1 MNIGSDI
8 VQITLTQDS
17 YLNIPCDVLIVP
29 IFKDE
34 TENPILLEIDQALDG
49 YISKI
54 ISQMPT
60 CTDFGQTVPV
70 YTFGKIIPAVVLL
83 AGIGQVNE
91 LSLDKI
97 RSFSAITMRKIRQLN
112 SSSATPLLLN
122 ELFDERFTLESVVQ
136 AVIEGAILGTYE
148 FNYYKTNPQDKKLL
162 KTIYFFARDTARHAA
177 LLERARKGEIIA
189 NSVNNARNLVN
200 HPSCYTTPSQ
210 MAQYAEEL
218 AKQYN
223 FDCQVLDRNQMHEEK
238 MHALLAVAKG
248 SIEPPKM
255 VIITYKGDPSS
266 SECVALIGKGI
277 TFDSGGISI
286 KPAQGM
292 GEMKDDMAG
301 GASVLGTMEAIGQLR
316 PKANIIAIIPC
327 TENMPSGAALKPG
340 DVIFS
345 QKGSTIEIISTDAE
359 GRLILADAVNHAIK
373 LGATKIIDLATLT
386 GACVIALGS
395 TASGVLTN
403 NEEWWGKL
411 KSASLTTGEKMWQL
425 PAFEEYK
432 EQIKSDIADLKNT
445 GGRPAGTITAG
456 LFIAHFAAE
465 TPWIHIDIAGTANS
479 EKETGYNVKGATG
492 VGVRTLVE
500 LIQRL
505 ATEHGV

>member
-1 MNIGSDI
+1 M
-8 VQITLTQDS
+8 QITLTQDS
-17 YLNIPCDVLIVP
+17 FLNIPCDVLIVP
-29 IFKDE
+29 IFKEE
-34 TENPILLEIDQALDG
+34 TANPVLMEIDQALDG
-49 YISKI
+49 HVSKI
-54 ISQMPT
+54 LSQIAT

-70 YTFGKIIPAVVLL
+70 YTFGKIKANNILL
-83 AGIGQVNE
+83 AGMGQVDE

-97 RSFSAITMRKIRQLN
+97 RSISAITMRRVRQLN
-112 SSSATPLLLN
+112 CSSIASIFLN
-122 ELFDERFTLESVVQ
+122 EVFDKMFTLESVIQTV
-136 AVIEGAILGTYE
+136 VEGAILGTYE
-148 FNYYKTNPQDKKLL
+148 FNYYKTKPQDKKPI
-162 KTIYFFARDTARHAA
+162 KTICFFAKDSDRNAI

-218 AKQYN
+218 AKQYDL
-223 FDCQVLDRNQMHEEK
+223 DCQVLDRNQMQEEK

-248 SIEPPKM
+248 SNEPPKM
-255 VIITYKGDPSS
+255 IILTYKGDPES
-266 SECVALIGKGI
+266 SECIALIGKGI

-316 PKANIIAIIPC
+316 PKANIIAIVPC
-327 TENMPSGAALKPG
+327 TENMPSGTALKPG

-345 QKGSTIEIISTDAE
+345 QKGTTIEIISTDAE

-373 LGATKIIDLATLT
+373 LGATKIVDLATLT

-395 TASGVLTN
+395 AASGVLTN

-411 KSASLTTGEKMWQL
+411 KAASLATGEKMWQL

-505 ATEHGV
+505 ATEHGI